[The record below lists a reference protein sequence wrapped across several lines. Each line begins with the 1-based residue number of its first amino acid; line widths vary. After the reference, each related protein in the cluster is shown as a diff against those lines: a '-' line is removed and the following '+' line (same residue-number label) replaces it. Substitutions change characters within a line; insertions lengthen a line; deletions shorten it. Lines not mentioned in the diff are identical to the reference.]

1 MTIWSIIV
9 ITILSVSVLL
19 LALALYFFVRKSTF
33 IPDKDKEFI
42 EFTID
47 MYIQYAE
54 DLDIHSPKQHK
65 KIVEQLERI
74 KDKYLK
80 KNERKTTND
89 S

>member
-19 LALALYFFVRKSTF
+19 LALAFYYFIRKSTF

-47 MYIQYAE
+47 MYIQYAK
-54 DLDIHSPKQHK
+54 DLDIHSPQQHK
-65 KIVEQLERI
+65 KIITELERI
-74 KDKYLK
+74 KIKYLK
-80 KNERKTTND
+80 TNGKKD
-89 S
+89 